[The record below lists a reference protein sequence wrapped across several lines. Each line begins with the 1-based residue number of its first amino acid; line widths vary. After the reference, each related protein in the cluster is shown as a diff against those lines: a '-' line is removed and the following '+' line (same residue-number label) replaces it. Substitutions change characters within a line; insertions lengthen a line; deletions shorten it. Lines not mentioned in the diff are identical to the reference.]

1 VGPDGALY
9 IADDVRGRIW
19 RVTYRGNHA
28 AGLVEAPGG
37 SGGMADAG
45 PVAGALPAGV
55 TPQLVARGRTLYQG
69 QTCVGCH
76 GSDGRGSMAGG
87 ALTGPEWLWSD
98 GSVDGIAATITR
110 GVDKPRKASG
120 AMPAW
125 AARR

>member
-1 VGPDGALY
+1 
-9 IADDVRGRIW
+9 
-19 RVTYRGNHA
+19 
-28 AGLVEAPGG
+28 
-37 SGGMADAG
+37 
-45 PVAGALPAGV
+45 LPAGV

-120 AMPAW
+120 AMPAMGG
-125 AARR
+125 AALTPDDVRAIAAYVWTLGHPAKG